1 MSRRETG
8 GPVQVTFTPQVLD
21 QAIEWL
27 VKTGSGAAS
36 PRVHT
41 ECEQWRAADASHE
54 AAWQA
59 LQVAE
64 STFRQASTLPGGVAL
79 ETLAGSDRLRS
90 RRQTLKVLG
99 LGLLGTGAGGL
110 LVHQPWRTFGAD
122 YTTGVGERRLF
133 NLADGT
139 RLQLNTDSAADV
151 LFSEQ
156 QRLVVLRAGE
166 IFIRTGGDSDF
177 APGRRPFW
185 VQTREAQLQAIGTA
199 FDVRQVPA
207 GTRLMVE
214 EGVVAVHRPHSGP
227 PLLVQAGSEYLI
239 DARSAQLQVS
249 PGWYASGWARGALVA
264 RQMSLQDLAGELSR
278 YRHGWLNCD
287 PAVAQLRVSG
297 VFQLEHIDLAL
308 DSLSQSLAVR
318 IERRTRF
325 WTRIVA
331 A

>member
-1 MSRRETG
+1 MSAG
-8 GPVQVTFTPQVLD
+8 SSPPGFAPHVLD
-21 QAIEWL
+21 QAIDWL
-27 VKTGSGAAS
+27 VKTQSGAA
-36 PRVHT
+36 PPQVFAA
-41 ECEQWRAADASHE
+41 CEQWRAADASHE

-59 LQVAE
+59 LQMTE
-64 STFRQASTLPGGVAL
+64 STLRQASALPGRVAL
-79 ETLAGSDRLRS
+79 DTLAGSGRLRS
-90 RRQTLKVLG
+90 RRQALKVLG
-99 LGLLGTGAGGL
+99 LGMLGAGAGGL
-110 LVHQPWRTFGAD
+110 LLQQQPWRSFGAD
-122 YTTGVGERRLF
+122 YATGVGERRSF
-133 NLADGT
+133 NLLDGT

-151 LFSEQ
+151 LFTAQ
-156 QRLVVLRAGE
+156 QRLIVLREGE
-166 IFIRTGGDSDF
+166 IFIRTGQDPGS
-177 APGRRPFW
+177 ASGRRPFW
-185 VQTREAQLQAIGTA
+185 VHTREARLQAIGTA
-199 FDVRQVPA
+199 FDVRQES
-207 GTRLMVE
+207 GRTRLMVE
-214 EGVVAVHRPHSGP
+214 EGVVAIHLPDTRPV
-227 PLLVQAGSEYLI
+227 LVQAGSEYLI

-249 PGWYASGWARGALVA
+249 PGLYASGWARGALVA

>member
-1 MSRRETG
+1 MSAG
-8 GPVQVTFTPQVLD
+8 SSPPGFAPHVLD
-21 QAIEWL
+21 QAIDWL
-27 VKTGSGAAS
+27 VKTQSGAA
-36 PRVHT
+36 PPQVFAA
-41 ECEQWRAADASHE
+41 CEQWRAADASHE

-59 LQVAE
+59 LQMTEA
-64 STFRQASTLPGGVAL
+64 TLRQASMLPGRVAL
-79 ETLAGSDRLRS
+79 DTLAGSGRLRS
-90 RRQTLKVLG
+90 RRQALKVLG
-99 LGLLGTGAGGL
+99 LGILGAGAGGL
-110 LVHQPWRTFGAD
+110 VLQQQPWRSAGAD
-122 YTTGVGERRLF
+122 YATGVGERHSF
-133 NLADGT
+133 NLLDGT

-151 LFSEQ
+151 LFTAQ
-156 QRLVVLRAGE
+156 QRLIVLREGE
-166 IFIRTGGDSDF
+166 IFIRTGQDPGS
-177 APGRRPFW
+177 ASGRRPFW
-185 VQTREAQLQAIGTA
+185 VHTREARLQAIGTA
-199 FDVRQVPA
+199 FDVRQES
-207 GTRLMVE
+207 GRTRLMVE
-214 EGVVAVHRPHSGP
+214 EGVVAIHLPDTRPV
-227 PLLVQAGSEYLI
+227 LVQAGSEYLI

-249 PGWYASGWARGALVA
+249 PGLYASGWARGALVA